1 MKVVSIQ
8 FIAYMVLGALMIP
21 VVGHSHGQIKSVE
34 LKCGHIIAGSVE

>member
-21 VVGHSHGQIKSVE
+21 VVGHSQIKSVE